1 MHPSPAPDPNLQS
14 EVYVPPVR
22 VPSPPLREVFRIV
35 AQGGYCV
42 VGAPKKI
49 WEDEDMSGLIEKL
62 EEEKDVM
69 FCSLQMLPLD
79 RPVDFRYKE
88 HSTEGVKT
96 ENEIDWD
103 SKEEMYYICLVR
115 KL

>member
-1 MHPSPAPDPNLQS
+1 M
-14 EVYVPPVR
+14 YVPPVR
-22 VPSPPLREVFRIV
+22 VPSPPLKEVFRIIT
-35 AQGGYCV
+35 QGGFCV
-42 VGAPKKI
+42 VGAPKHI
-49 WEDEDMSGLIEKL
+49 WESDNMLAEIERL
-62 EEEKDVM
+62 ELEKDVM

-88 HSTEGVKT
+88 HSTEGVKS

-103 SKEEMYYICLVR
+103 TKEEMYYICLVR